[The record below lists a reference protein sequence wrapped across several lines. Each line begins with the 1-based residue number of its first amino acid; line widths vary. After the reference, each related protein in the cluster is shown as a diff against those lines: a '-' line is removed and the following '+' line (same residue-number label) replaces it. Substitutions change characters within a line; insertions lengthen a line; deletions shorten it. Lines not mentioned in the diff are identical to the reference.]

1 MPGDPARYRQG
12 PAEPGAGG
20 TAHDHRYITR
30 LWPWDA
36 CDGGDHAEAIRMNPN
51 EPFEERLSSALA
63 DLVQPLSSDYLPDL
77 VVRTRRVRQRPA
89 WTFPERWFPMTVIT
103 RRASPS
109 TLGGLRVALGLGAAI
124 LLALI
129 IAIGMLLAT
138 GSAPTSLVTA
148 PRNGLIA
155 YQLDGDIWV

>member
-1 MPGDPARYRQG
+1 
-12 PAEPGAGG
+12 
-20 TAHDHRYITR
+20 
-30 LWPWDA
+30 
-36 CDGGDHAEAIRMNPN
+36 MNPN

-138 GSAPTSLVTA
+138 GSSPTSQVTM
-148 PRNGLIA
+148 PQNGLIA
-155 YQLDGDIWV
+155 YELDGDIWVADPDTN

>member
-1 MPGDPARYRQG
+1 MPGSPSRYRQG
-12 PAEPGAGG
+12 PAEPGPGG
-20 TAHDHRYITR
+20 TAHDHRGITGR
-30 LWPWDA
+30 RRRDA
-36 CDGGDHAEAIRMNPN
+36 GDGGNPPEAIRMTPI
-51 EPFEERLSSALA
+51 ERFEDRLPAALA
-63 DLVQPLSSDYLPDL
+63 DLAQPLSSDYLPDL
-77 VVRTRRVRQRPA
+77 LVRTRRERQRPA
-89 WTFPERWFPMTVIT
+89 WTFPERWIPMTVIT

-109 TLGGLRVALGLGAAI
+109 TLGGLRVALGLGAAL